1 LLSPLESVCT
11 VNAGREW
18 SDARRID
25 LCRSAVGIFFHM
37 LSSLPSVSESYDMP
51 LIIVPLSLIAL
62 FGGMV
67 VRA

>member
-1 LLSPLESVCT
+1 
-11 VNAGREW
+11 
-18 SDARRID
+18 
-25 LCRSAVGIFFHM
+25 M

-67 VRA
+67 VRV